1 MSLQPTFLAMLFLLT
16 TSPCALAASS
26 TELQVS
32 GLITPDACTVALSND
47 GLVEHGK
54 IPAGNL
60 HPDEF
65 HVLPPHTQAM
75 EILCS
80 GPMLFAL
87 TGFDNRADSSLAP
100 EFFYGL
106 GKNPHAP
113 LERLGSVALS
123 YREPVGDGQPL
134 HSMASRD
141 NGASWVIETNAY
153 PRTLMGFALPGGRLP
168 LPLVQLN
175 TTLRIDT
182 SINAAMHLTLDQ
194 EVPLD
199 GSISLDLRYL

>member
-1 MSLQPTFLAMLFLLT
+1 MSLQPTYLAILFFLVA
-16 TSPCALAASS
+16 SPCAQAAS
-26 TELQVS
+26 TTQLQVS
-32 GLITPDACTVALSND
+32 GLITPDACTVTLSND
-47 GLVEHGK
+47 GLIDHGK
-54 IPAGNL
+54 IPSGSLN
-60 HPDEF
+60 PDEF
-65 HVLPPHTQAM
+65 HVLPTHTQAL

-100 EFFYGL
+100 DFFYGL

-123 YREPVGDGQPL
+123 YRDPLGDGQPL
-134 HSMASRD
+134 QAMASRD
-141 NGASWVIETNAY
+141 NGASWAIETNAY
-153 PRTLMGFALPGGRLP
+153 PKTLMGFALPGGRLP